1 MYVFFISESAE
12 KTKEKE
18 EDERED
24 EDMHAHQFLSV
35 EEATRDP
42 SHQQDRVSEQQQLR
56 ERQQTI
62 GTSRKMAKRG
72 HNGRVS

>member
-1 MYVFFISESAE
+1 MLLYVLRLMMRNS
-12 KTKEKE
+12 EKE
-18 EDERED
+18 EEERED

-42 SHQQDRVSEQQQLR
+42 NHQQDRIAEQQQLR

-72 HNGRVS
+72 HDGRVS